1 MSTHDIKILPH
12 YFEDVLKHIKTFELR
27 KDDQNYQV
35 GDIVNLHEFDGQ
47 NYTGQI
53 ATIQISYVLR
63 NVSKYGLQDGYC
75 IFTWK
80 EVLSTELLSLV

>member
-1 MSTHDIKILPH
+1 MSTHDIKILPR

-53 ATIQISYVLR
+53 ATVQISYVLR
-63 NVSKYGLQDGYC
+63 SVHEYGLRDGYC
-75 IFTWK
+75 IFSWDSIIGTQH
-80 EVLSTELLSLV
+80 VI